1 MSAQRWASAIHINAG
16 TRVESRICVI
26 VANRVIVASRVIVA
40 KRARRSSPQR
50 VIGVAKELAHGD
62 IAVGLCAAEAACA
75 QRVGEGAGA
84 EARGRRGNAEA
95 GHFQCPALAF
105 EQVARRREGRML
117 IPRRTRIIL
126 IGLAINS
133 CRPANQMRRRRT
145 LPHAT
150 DRARFSR
157 LCVGLD
163 IGRSTYQRHQILGI
177 FATRTKTDH
186 RAHSIR
192 HRAQPQHRADCLPH
206 APKERK
212 EGNARHAAIYAAVPA
227 RGVRRNPRSAPERA
241 RLNSKIGA
249 CQ

>member
-26 VANRVIVASRVIVA
+26 VANRVIVA

-105 EQVARRREGRML
+105 EQVARRREGRVL
-117 IPRRTRIIL
+117 IRGRSARGAGYSDTVNH
-126 IGLAINS
+126 G
-133 CRPANQMRRRRT
+133 RPANQVGRSRPLQSVAHRPGVR
-145 LPHAT
+145 LGGICVAAT
-150 DRARFSR
+150 DQRDQIVGVVAAGTKSEHGSRGGVNRA
-157 LCVGLD
+157 
-163 IGRSTYQRHQILGI
+163 
-177 FATRTKTDH
+177 
-186 RAHSIR
+186 
-192 HRAQPQHRADCLPH
+192 
-206 APKERK
+206 
-212 EGNARHAAIYAAVPA
+212 
-227 RGVRRNPRSAPERA
+227 
-241 RLNSKIGA
+241 
-249 CQ
+249 

>member
-1 MSAQRWASAIHINAG
+1 
-16 TRVESRICVI
+16 
-26 VANRVIVASRVIVA
+26 
-40 KRARRSSPQR
+40 
-50 VIGVAKELAHGD
+50 
-62 IAVGLCAAEAACA
+62 
-75 QRVGEGAGA
+75 
-84 EARGRRGNAEA
+84 
-95 GHFQCPALAF
+95 
-105 EQVARRREGRML
+105 ML

-212 EGNARHAAIYAAVPA
+212 EGNARHAAIYAADCAATHASTHPAVPA
-227 RGVRRNPRSAPERA
+227 RGVRRNPRSASERA
-241 RLNSKIGA
+241 RLNSEIGA